1 MSKYVAKRVKWVK
14 PKVYIIVKNTISM
27 PMIYLKNDLYKRI
40 VKSGRDVS
48 SFVEE
53 SVEEKAREAGF

>member
-1 MSKYVAKRVKWVK
+1 
-14 PKVYIIVKNTISM
+14 M

-40 VKSGRDVS
+40 VRSGRDVS